1 MLIRE
6 FVGQTLGQGWHY
18 LRHYDADIP
27 FCWHYHPE
35 YELTLSR
42 NVSGTRYL
50 GSDVEGIEHLD
61 LFLVAPNQAHT
72 LHVLPL
78 AGGQGEGPPQ
88 VQVIF
93 FTHDWLRRLL
103 DSGLPELAVFSTWL
117 AGVGAG
123 VVFSQPCT
131 RALLPLFDLLHESR
145 DLARLTALLSIF
157 DALLRDPAARH
168 LGIPGQSRTPDGQVD
183 PRVDL
188 ALGFLQKEY
197 RRSIRLTD
205 VAAAAAT
212 SPATIK
218 RLFRKRLGISVT
230 DVLIQLRVGHAC
242 HLLISSPLP
251 VQLVAEASGHESQAN
266 FFKQFSD
273 RRGVS
278 PAEFRRRHQLREYR
292 HKP

>member
-6 FVGQTLGQGWHY
+6 FVGQTLGQSWHY
-18 LRHYDADIP
+18 LRHYDAEIP

-61 LFLVAPNQAHT
+61 LALVAPNQAHT
-72 LHVLPL
+72 WHVLPL
-78 AGGQGEGPPQ
+78 AGGASEGPQQ
-88 VQVIF
+88 VQALF
-93 FTHDWLRRLL
+93 FTRDWLRSLL
-103 DSGLPELAVFSTWL
+103 TSGLPELAAFSDWL
-117 AGVGAG
+117 AGVGEG
-123 VVFSQPCT
+123 IVFSQACT
-131 RALLPLFDLLHESR
+131 RALLPLFDRLHESR
-145 DLARLTALLSIF
+145 DLARLTALLAIF
-157 DALLRDPAARH
+157 DALMRDSAARH
-168 LGIPGQSRTPDGQVD
+168 FGIPGESRAPDRQVD

-197 RRSIRLTD
+197 RRSIRLID
-205 VAAAAAT
+205 VADAAAT

-251 VQLVAEASGHESQAN
+251 VHLVAEASGYQNQAN

-278 PAEFRRRHQLREYR
+278 PAEFRRRHRLREIR
-292 HKP
+292 RKP